1 MSNLDSVELVSR
13 PHFSIR
19 VKYSCQ
25 TGIHVVEKPWEC
37 IDVCREAGYELMR
50 NRIRE
55 GVKVVKRLLRTAIVW
70 VRRVGY
76 EVCMSLS
83 SAVVRLAGTCLT
95 IAIV

>member
-1 MSNLDSVELVSR
+1 MASLCRSAASTSARDYNAAVTALNGLQSN
-13 PHFSIR
+13 FSI
-19 VKYSCQ
+19 
-25 TGIHVVEKPWEC
+25 VEAIRK
-37 IDVCREAGYELMR
+37 AGPGWNQRALPEM
-50 NRIRE
+50 
-55 GVKVVKRLLRTAIVW
+55 IVW